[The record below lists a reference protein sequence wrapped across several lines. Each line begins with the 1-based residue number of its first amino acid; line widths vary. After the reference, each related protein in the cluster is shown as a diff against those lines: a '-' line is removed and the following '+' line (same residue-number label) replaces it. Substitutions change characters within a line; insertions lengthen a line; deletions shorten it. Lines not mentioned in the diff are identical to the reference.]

1 MHLCCICVMLN
12 NTPVRWICKRQ
23 KVVETSTYDLKLA
36 ASRIATKLII
46 ELRYLLLSLGV
57 TFDGPELMLGNNM
70 LRVMNTLVL
79 SSFLKKKH
87 DVIVYHRLQERIT
100 GKLLLLLM

>member
-1 MHLCCICVMLN
+1 MLN

-57 TFDGPELMLGNNM
+57 TFDGPELLMLGNNM